1 MRRASFETG
10 GRFKHLTGTLRILST
25 GAECM
30 QSEAKKAVCANP
42 VSGHRSARSSRSGI
56 TVLAISR
63 THDHISVEPGPL
75 TISHLTKSVIQTFSP
90 KKQGSNCALIYTS
103 KSTGAEIKPAS
114 RYSEIGRIQTA
125 PWGIETVLCL
135 TFCASVM
142 KNVPFL
148 SSSVHSVKRGQFW
161 GRRLTEFFS

>member
-1 MRRASFETG
+1 M
-10 GRFKHLTGTLRILST
+10 
-25 GAECM
+25 
-30 QSEAKKAVCANP
+30 
-42 VSGHRSARSSRSGI
+42 HRSRQEGSSSILQVLSEFFPLELSICKAKRRRLFAPIQLAVIDQRDHRDQASRSSPFSQ
-56 TVLAISR
+56 

-90 KKQGSNCALIYTS
+90 KKQGSNCVIYTS

-148 SSSVHSVKRGQFW
+148 SSSVHSVKRGQF
-161 GRRLTEFFS
+161 